1 MTDHEIGVFSAHQM
15 GTCRMSSSPK
25 TGAVDPNGE
34 LWECDDLFVM
44 DASVFP
50 TASGSNPMVTVVSVS
65 YMLSQRLCQ
74 LLKLRNEDDPKG
86 TTTVGGAAAGAPDRA
101 QAVELAE
108 KRREMRSRDYNSDGT
123 ARSLLLKS
131 SVVVLPVV
139 SALLIARLLNRR

>member
-1 MTDHEIGVFSAHQM
+1 
-15 GTCRMSSSPK
+15 
-25 TGAVDPNGE
+25 
-34 LWECDDLFVM
+34 
-44 DASVFP
+44 
-50 TASGSNPMVTVVSVS
+50 MVTVVSIS
-65 YMLSQRLCQ
+65 YMLSQRLCR

-86 TTTVGGAAAGAPDRA
+86 TTTGAPDRA

-108 KRREMRSRDYNSDGT
+108 KRREMRSRDYGSDVT